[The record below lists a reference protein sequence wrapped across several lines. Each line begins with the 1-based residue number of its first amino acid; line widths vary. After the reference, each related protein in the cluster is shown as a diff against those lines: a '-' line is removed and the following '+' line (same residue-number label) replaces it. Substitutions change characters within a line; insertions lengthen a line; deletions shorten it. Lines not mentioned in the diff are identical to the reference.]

1 MKSLRLLA
9 PVMVLVSAAG
19 VAGQRQLVEG
29 IVVRVN
35 DRILTTADIRQRAA
49 ERAAETGKPFPQEA
63 YPDLVQQA
71 ADELCILERAAEL
84 KLEIS
89 NDEVNAAVQQLR
101 EDNHVPDDAAF
112 ESMLRSSGLTLESL
126 KARLRE
132 SILIQRLIKREV
144 GDLPI
149 TEEELR
155 QRYEGEKDKFMIGER
170 AHLEHIVI
178 PLAADR
184 NDLEA
189 KLADA
194 RRLVA
199 AARASGD
206 FKALV
211 EKEVAAGQGSGGDLG
226 IVVIEDLRSEVRDAV
241 VSLKVG
247 EIADP
252 FTSRAGIHVVQLIA
266 RIPPSPK
273 PFEEVEGEMRRQE
286 LDQRYRS
293 HINSVVTALKK
304 RYVVETHPELMA
316 TIK

>member
-1 MKSLRLLA
+1 MKGIRLLA
-9 PVMVLVSAAG
+9 LVMLLEGAAPL
-19 VAGQRQLVEG
+19 AGQRQLVEG

-35 DRILTTADIRQRAA
+35 DRILTTADIRQRAT
-49 ERAAETGKPFPQEA
+49 ERASETGKPFPQEA
-63 YPDLVQQA
+63 YLDLVQQA

-101 EDNHVPDDAAF
+101 EENHVPDDAAF
-112 ESMLRSSGLTLESL
+112 ESMLRGSGLTLEGL
-126 KARLRE
+126 KARLRDT
-132 SILIQRLIKREV
+132 ILIQRLIKREV

-155 QRYEGEKDKFMIGER
+155 QRYQQEKDKFMIGER

-178 PLAADR
+178 PVAADR
-184 NDLEA
+184 SDLEA
-189 KLADA
+189 RLAAA

-226 IVVIEDLRSEVRDAV
+226 IVVIEDLRPEVRDAV
-241 VSLKVG
+241 VKLKAG
-247 EIADP
+247 EISDP
-252 FTSRAGIHVVQLIA
+252 FTSRAGIHAVQLIE

-273 PFEEVEGEMRRQE
+273 PFEELEGQLRQQE
-286 LDQRYRS
+286 LDERYRS
-293 HINSVVTALKK
+293 HINSVVTELKK
-304 RYVVETHPELMA
+304 RYIVETHPEFMA

>member
-1 MKSLRLLA
+1 MLLGGAA
-9 PVMVLVSAAG
+9 PL
-19 VAGQRQLVEG
+19 AGQRQLVEG

-35 DRILTTADIRQRAA
+35 DRILTTADIRQRAT
-49 ERAAETGKPFPQEA
+49 ERASETGKPFPQEA
-63 YPDLVQQA
+63 YLDLVQQA

-101 EDNHVPDDAAF
+101 EENHVPDDAAF
-112 ESMLRSSGLTLESL
+112 ESMLRGSGLTLEGL
-126 KARLRE
+126 KARLRDT
-132 SILIQRLIKREV
+132 ILIQRLIKREV

-155 QRYEGEKDKFMIGER
+155 QRYQQEKDKFMIGER

-178 PLAADR
+178 PVAADR
-184 NDLEA
+184 SDLEA
-189 KLADA
+189 RLAAA

-226 IVVIEDLRSEVRDAV
+226 IVVIEDLRPEVRDAV
-241 VSLKVG
+241 VKLKAG
-247 EIADP
+247 EISDP
-252 FTSRAGIHVVQLIA
+252 FTSRAGIHAVQLIE

-273 PFEEVEGEMRRQE
+273 PFEELEGQLRQQE
-286 LDQRYRS
+286 LDERYRS
-293 HINSVVTALKK
+293 HINSVVTELKK
-304 RYVVETHPELMA
+304 RYIVETHPEFMA

>member
-1 MKSLRLLA
+1 MKGTRLLA
-9 PVMVLVSAAG
+9 LVMLLGGAAPL
-19 VAGQRQLVEG
+19 AGQRQLVEG

-35 DRILTTADIRQRAA
+35 DRILTTADIRQRAS
-49 ERAAETGKPFPQEA
+49 ERASETGKPFLQEA

-101 EDNHVPDDAAF
+101 EENHVPDDAAF
-112 ESMLRSSGLTLESL
+112 ETMLRGSGLTLEGL
-126 KARLRE
+126 KARLRDN
-132 SILIQRLIKREV
+132 ILIQRLMKREV

-155 QRYEGEKDKFMIGER
+155 QRYQQEKDKFMIGER

-178 PLAADR
+178 PVAADR
-184 NDLEA
+184 SDLEA
-189 KLADA
+189 RLAAA

-226 IVVIEDLRSEVRDAV
+226 IVVIEDLRPEVRDAV
-241 VSLKVG
+241 VKLKAG
-247 EIADP
+247 EISDP
-252 FTSRAGIHVVQLIA
+252 FTSRAGIHAVQLIE

-273 PFEEVEGEMRRQE
+273 PFEELEGQLRQQE
-286 LDQRYRS
+286 LDERYRS
-293 HINSVVTALKK
+293 HINSVVTELKK
-304 RYVVETHPELMA
+304 RFIVETHPELMT

>member
-1 MKSLRLLA
+1 MKGLKLIASL
-9 PVMVLVSAAG
+9 MVLGGATPLAA
-19 VAGQRQLVEG
+19 QRQLVEG

-35 DRILTTADIRQRAA
+35 DRILTTADIRQRAS
-49 ERAAETGKPFPQEA
+49 ERASEVGKPFPQEA
-63 YPDLVQQA
+63 FPDLVQQA

-84 KLEIS
+84 KLEVS

-112 ESMLRSSGLTLESL
+112 ETMLRGSGLTLEGL
-126 KARLRE
+126 KARLRDT
-132 SILIQRLIKREV
+132 ILIQRLIKREV

-149 TEEELR
+149 TEEEWR
-155 QRYEGEKDKFMIGER
+155 QRYERGKGKFMIGER
-170 AHLEHIVI
+170 AHLEHIGLPVV
-178 PLAADR
+178 ADR
-184 NDLEA
+184 SDLEA

-211 EKEVAAGQGSGGDLG
+211 ETEVAAGRGSGGDLG
-226 IVVIEDLRSEVRDAV
+226 IVVIEDLRPEVRDAV
-241 VSLKVG
+241 LKLKVG
-247 EIADP
+247 EISDP
-252 FTSRAGIHVVQLIA
+252 FSSRAGIHVVQLIE

-273 PFEEVEGEMRRQE
+273 PFAEMEGQLRQQE
-286 LDQRYRS
+286 LDERYRS
-293 HINSVVTALKK
+293 HINSVVTELKK
-304 RYVVETHPELMA
+304 RFIVETHPELMA

>member
-1 MKSLRLLA
+1 MKGIRLLA
-9 PVMVLVSAAG
+9 LVMLLGGAAPL
-19 VAGQRQLVEG
+19 AGQRQLVEG

-35 DRILTTADIRQRAA
+35 DRILTTADIRQRAT
-49 ERAAETGKPFPQEA
+49 ERASETGKPFPQEA
-63 YPDLVQQA
+63 YLDLVQQA

-101 EDNHVPDDAAF
+101 EENHVPDDAAF
-112 ESMLRSSGLTLESL
+112 ESMLRGSGLTLEGL
-126 KARLRE
+126 KARLRDT
-132 SILIQRLIKREV
+132 ILIQRLIKREV

-155 QRYEGEKDKFMIGER
+155 QRYQQEKDKFMIGER

-178 PLAADR
+178 PVAADR
-184 NDLEA
+184 SDLEA
-189 KLADA
+189 RLAAA

-226 IVVIEDLRSEVRDAV
+226 IVVIEDLRPEVRDAV
-241 VSLKVG
+241 VKLKAG
-247 EIADP
+247 EISDP
-252 FTSRAGIHVVQLIA
+252 FTSRAGIHAVQLIE

-273 PFEEVEGEMRRQE
+273 PFEELEGQLRQQE
-286 LDQRYRS
+286 LDERYRS
-293 HINSVVTALKK
+293 HINSVVTELKK
-304 RYVVETHPELMA
+304 RYIVETHPEFMA

>member
-9 PVMVLVSAAG
+9 LVMVLVSAAG

-49 ERAAETGKPFPQEA
+49 ERTAETGKPFPQEA

-149 TEEELR
+149 TEEEMR

-189 KLADA
+189 KLAGA

-226 IVVIEDLRSEVRDAV
+226 IVVIEDLRPEVRDAV

-247 EIADP
+247 EISDP
-252 FTSRAGIHVVQLIA
+252 FTSRAGVHVVQLIA

>member
-1 MKSLRLLA
+1 MLLEGAA
-9 PVMVLVSAAG
+9 PL
-19 VAGQRQLVEG
+19 AGQRQLVEG

-35 DRILTTADIRQRAA
+35 DRILTTADIRQRAT
-49 ERAAETGKPFPQEA
+49 ERASETGKPFPQEA
-63 YPDLVQQA
+63 YLDLVQQA

-101 EDNHVPDDAAF
+101 EENHVPDDAAF
-112 ESMLRSSGLTLESL
+112 ESMLRGSGLTLEGL
-126 KARLRE
+126 KARLRDT
-132 SILIQRLIKREV
+132 ILIQRLIKREV

-155 QRYEGEKDKFMIGER
+155 QRYQQEKDKFMIGER

-178 PLAADR
+178 PVAADR
-184 NDLEA
+184 SDLEA
-189 KLADA
+189 RLAAA

-226 IVVIEDLRSEVRDAV
+226 IVVIEDLRPEVRDAV
-241 VSLKVG
+241 VKLKAG
-247 EIADP
+247 EISDP
-252 FTSRAGIHVVQLIA
+252 FTSRAGIHAVQLIE

-273 PFEEVEGEMRRQE
+273 PFEELEGQLRQQE
-286 LDQRYRS
+286 LDERYRS
-293 HINSVVTALKK
+293 HINSVVTELKK
-304 RYVVETHPELMA
+304 RYIVETHPEFMA

>member
-1 MKSLRLLA
+1 MKGLKLIASL
-9 PVMVLVSAAG
+9 MVLGGATPLAA
-19 VAGQRQLVEG
+19 QRQLVEG

-35 DRILTTADIRQRAA
+35 DRILTTADIRQRAS
-49 ERAAETGKPFPQEA
+49 ERASEVGKPFPQEA
-63 YPDLVQQA
+63 FPDLVQQA

-84 KLEIS
+84 KLEVS

-112 ESMLRSSGLTLESL
+112 ETMLRGSGLTLESL
-126 KARLRE
+126 KARLRDT
-132 SILIQRLIKREV
+132 ILIQRLIKREV

-155 QRYEGEKDKFMIGER
+155 QRYEREKGKFMIGER
-170 AHLEHIVI
+170 AHLEHIVL
-178 PLAADR
+178 PVVADR
-184 NDLEA
+184 SDLEA

-211 EKEVAAGQGSGGDLG
+211 ETEVAAGRGSGGDLG
-226 IVVIEDLRSEVRDAV
+226 IVVIEDLRPEVRDAV
-241 VSLKVG
+241 LKLKVG
-247 EIADP
+247 EISDP
-252 FTSRAGIHVVQLIA
+252 FSSRAGIHVVQLIE

-273 PFEEVEGEMRRQE
+273 PFAEMEGQLRQQE
-286 LDQRYRS
+286 LDERYRS
-293 HINSVVTALKK
+293 HITSVVTELKK
-304 RYVVETHPELMA
+304 RFIVETHPELMA